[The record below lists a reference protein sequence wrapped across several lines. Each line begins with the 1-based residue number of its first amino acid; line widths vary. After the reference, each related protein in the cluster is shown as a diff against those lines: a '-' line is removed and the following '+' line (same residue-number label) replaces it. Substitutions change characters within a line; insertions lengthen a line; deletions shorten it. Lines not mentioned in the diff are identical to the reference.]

1 MNAAEDNEKSEV
13 KPVRSADLTGEVCP
27 MTFVKVKLHIEQIR
41 SGEALEV
48 ILREGEHMK
57 NVPRSMKDEGHKI
70 VKVDSLEGGRYRL
83 LVVKDGG
90 GAGPEE
96 DAK

>member
-1 MNAAEDNEKSEV
+1 
-13 KPVRSADLTGEVCP
+13 
-27 MTFVKVKLHIEQIR
+27 MTFVKVKLHMEQIE
-41 SGEALEV
+41 SGDILEV
-48 ILREGEHMK
+48 FLKDGEHMQ

-90 GAGPEE
+90 GEG
-96 DAK
+96 AK